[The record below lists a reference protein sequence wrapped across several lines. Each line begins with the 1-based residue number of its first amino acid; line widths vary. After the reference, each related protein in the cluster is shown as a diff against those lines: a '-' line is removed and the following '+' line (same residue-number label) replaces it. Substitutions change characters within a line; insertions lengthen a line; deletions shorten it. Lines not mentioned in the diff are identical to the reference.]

1 MLENRH
7 FAKQTCCKTDMLEN
21 RYVAK
26 QTCWKTDMLQNR
38 HVGKQTSCKTDM
50 LQNRLRNKIDL
61 KPFNILNRISLIRY
75 HTKYFFLTT
84 ANLSQ

>member
-1 MLENRH
+1 MLQNRH
-7 FAKQTCCKTDMLEN
+7 VGKQTCCKTDMLEN
-21 RYVAK
+21 RQVAK
-26 QTCWKTDMLQNR
+26 QTCW
-38 HVGKQTSCKTDM
+38 KTDM